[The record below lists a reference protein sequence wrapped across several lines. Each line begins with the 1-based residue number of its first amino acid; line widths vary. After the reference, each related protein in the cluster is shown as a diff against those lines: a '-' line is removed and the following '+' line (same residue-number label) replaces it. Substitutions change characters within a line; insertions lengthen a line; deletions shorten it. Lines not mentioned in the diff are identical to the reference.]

1 MVGLTFGRNQKV
13 QINIQWEWASHDLV
27 QLTKIDCFHS
37 LKLRL
42 DFNHEGPSK
51 KTLCIWFDFYLFLNL
66 LLYIFLKCNQK
77 LSSDTHSMCCVGG
90 VNGKRFLHNH
100 RIELLIGY
108 CKCIFLF
115 IIFVEKDNFE
125 VNREHSSRRIEKS
138 CLIIYQPFSYI
149 ETYLMIRARK

>member
-1 MVGLTFGRNQKV
+1 
-13 QINIQWEWASHDLV
+13 
-27 QLTKIDCFHS
+27 
-37 LKLRL
+37 
-42 DFNHEGPSK
+42 
-51 KTLCIWFDFYLFLNL
+51 
-66 LLYIFLKCNQK
+66 
-77 LSSDTHSMCCVGG
+77 MCCVGG

-138 CLIIYQPFSYI
+138 CLIIYQSFSYI